1 MSPFHV
7 VSILAVVLVVV
18 VCTVGDDVATCI
30 RNMFCMLNPTER
42 DLMRICD
49 QVRRL

>member
-7 VSILAVVLVVV
+7 ISILAVVMVVV
-18 VCTVGDDVATCI
+18 VCTVGDDVATFIKSLGC
-30 RNMFCMLNPTER
+30 FLNPTER

-49 QVRRL
+49 QVRRQ